1 MCRKE
6 GSRIDQTIW
15 ETDISENTRVLDIGS
30 GPGILVIPLAQKA
43 AQVTAVEPVE
53 GMCSVMKEK
62 MA

>member
-43 AQVTAVEPVE
+43 AHAAYSWRRA
-53 GMCSVMKEK
+53 C
-62 MA
+62 AA